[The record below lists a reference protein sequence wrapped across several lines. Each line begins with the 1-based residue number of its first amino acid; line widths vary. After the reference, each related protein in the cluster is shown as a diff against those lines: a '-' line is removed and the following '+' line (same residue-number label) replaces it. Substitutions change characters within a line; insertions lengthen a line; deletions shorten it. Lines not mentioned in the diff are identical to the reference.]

1 MSTIERIEIAHLHRR
16 YEHIRI
22 RQAAAVLR
30 MADSLSLY
38 GQRMPVLVTVDRS
51 FGHVLID
58 GYLRVNALLRMGKDM
73 VEARLWPQSESD
85 ALVYMMVNMQ
95 GRTWDVYEQAAI
107 IKELYLA
114 HQISLGRIA
123 QLLGKDKSW
132 VTRRLLLL
140 QTLDDEMIALICDGT
155 ISSWSAQRI
164 LTPMARANAEH
175 AKCLAIALKKE
186 KISTRRLALF
196 FKHYK
201 KSNRKIRQNMVT
213 DPHLFL
219 KALEAKTIQDDANT
233 LSHGPE
239 GRWVK
244 DIRTVKHILA
254 RLVKAVPCVFYT
266 GQSRLDRRR
275 LLTAF
280 ADTKAVMQALSRTIE
295 GSSDDKQ
302 RKTPDDFVLAP
313 QRMQD
318 TAYQPDS
325 KGVAQYGSPRH

>member
-1 MSTIERIEIAHLHRR
+1 MSVVERIEIAHLHLR
-16 YEHIRI
+16 YEHTRI

-30 MADSLSLY
+30 MADSLSRY
-38 GQRMPVLVTVDRS
+38 GQRMPVLVADDRS

-58 GYLRVNALLRMGKDM
+58 GYLRVKALKRMGEDL
-73 VEARLWPQSESD
+73 VTARLWPQAESD

-107 IKELYLA
+107 IKELHLA

-132 VTRRLLLL
+132 VSRRLLLL
-140 QTLDDEMIALICDGT
+140 QTLDDEMIALILDGT

-175 AKCLAIALKKE
+175 AKCLAAALKKE

-196 FKHYK
+196 FEHYR

-219 KALEAKTIQDDANT
+219 KALDTKTAQADAKTLNQ
-233 LSHGPE
+233 GPE

-254 RLVKAVPCVFYT
+254 RLVKAVPAVFYT

-275 LLTAF
+275 LLTVF
-280 ADTKAVMQALSRTIE
+280 TDTVAVMQALTRAIE

-302 RKTPDDFVLAP
+302 RKTPDDFVLA
-313 QRMQD
+313 QKRIQD
-318 TAYQPDS
+318 TAYQPDFKS
-325 KGVAQYGSPRH
+325 VAQYGSPRH

>member
-1 MSTIERIEIAHLHRR
+1 MSVVKNIEIAHLHLR
-16 YEHIRI
+16 YAHTRI

-30 MADSLSLY
+30 MVDSLSRY
-38 GQRMPVLVTVDRS
+38 GQRMPVLVVKDRR

-58 GYLRVNALLRMGKDM
+58 GYLRVKALRRMGKDL
-73 VEARLWPQSESD
+73 VTARLWPHAESD
-85 ALVYMMVNMQ
+85 ALVDLMVNMQ

-107 IKELYLA
+107 IKELHLA
-114 HQISLGRIA
+114 HQIALRRIA

-132 VTRRLLLL
+132 VARRFLLL
-140 QTLDDEMIALICDGT
+140 QTLDDEMIALIREGT

-175 AKCLAIALKKE
+175 ARSLAAALKKE

-196 FKHYK
+196 FAHYK

-219 KALEAKTIQDDANT
+219 KALEAKTAQTDANT
-233 LSHGPE
+233 LGQGPE

-244 DIRTVKHILA
+244 DMRTAKHILA
-254 RLVKAVPCVFYT
+254 RLVKAVPAVFYA

-280 ADTKAVMQALSRTIE
+280 ADTADVMQALAQAVERT
-295 GSSDDKQ
+295 GDDKQ
-302 RKTPDDFVLAP
+302 RKTPDDFDPTQKRV
-313 QRMQD
+313 QD
-318 TAYQPDS
+318 PTHQPTG
-325 KGVAQYGSPRH
+325 KGVAQYGSPCH